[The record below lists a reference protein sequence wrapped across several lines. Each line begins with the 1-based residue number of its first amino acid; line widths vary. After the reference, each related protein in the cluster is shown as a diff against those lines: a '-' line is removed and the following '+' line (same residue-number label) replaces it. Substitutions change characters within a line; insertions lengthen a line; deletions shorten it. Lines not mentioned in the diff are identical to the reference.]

1 MLTTGEGISKSQKL
15 NDTIHDKA
23 STYIL
28 YVYINFCDLLNML
41 IFYRCSGC
49 FIINMQRLESTTATD

>member
-28 YVYINFCDLLNML
+28 YVYINFCDLLMSYPMMYVL
-41 IFYRCSGC
+41 SS
-49 FIINMQRLESTTATD
+49 Q